1 MFNKLKSFLH
11 KTTDNLTK
19 KVMISNAMEWVTKE
33 LSLNTIMNF
42 DSGNIEW
49 GLNTVAQILN
59 KCFNEPYHS
68 TIKKL
73 DIDSWRMEREK
84 MNNYSLKIW
93 ITNRII
99 SEIALNIDEVQIRT
113 IKLDNILEKINP
125 KISNDKIKFLSLN
138 CGMLEYLV
146 EQQWIDKSSKRVK
159 NRLFLV
165 FSTSGKLLL
174 QSLEKWPND
183 EPLTD
188 FWQSKYKELY
198 EKLIKSSAGSIS
210 SLDLRYMELL
220 IKNK

>member
-1 MFNKLKSFLH
+1 MFNKLKSLLH

-19 KVMISNAMEWVTKE
+19 KVMIANAMDWVTTD
-33 LSLNTIMNF
+33 LSLNTIMSF

-73 DIDSWRMEREK
+73 DMDSWRMEREK
-84 MNNYSLKIW
+84 INNYSLKIW

-99 SEIALNIDEVQIRT
+99 SEIALNIDEVQSRG

-138 CGMLEYLV
+138 CGMLEYLI
-146 EQQWIDKSSKRVK
+146 EQQWINKSSKQIK
-159 NRLFLV
+159 NRLFLI
-165 FSTSGKLLL
+165 FSTSGKLLS
-174 QSLEKWPND
+174 QVLEKWPND
-183 EPLTD
+183 DSLTD
-188 FWQSKYKELY
+188 FWQSKYKDLY
-198 EKLIKSSAGSIS
+198 EKLIKSLVGSIPS
-210 SLDLRYMELL
+210 VDIRHIELL
-220 IKNK
+220 IKK